1 MTSVKRYRG
10 VHATLAKLM
19 FFQVNGS
26 AYYIQVLLIYDMYI
40 VIYPYSS
47 WDSKQRRCKRIIVF
61 FIFSVFFCLNSH
73 CATSTSK
80 YQKII
85 SKRWLKG
92 KRLSSHA
99 IFDLCFELLPQF
111 NGRKKMSIQKL
122 HVINFWEKAADL
134 HAACVFCKH
143 LACVNLSCLRG
154 EQQEVTTL
162 ESHLPR
168 PSGSHVTYI
177 GRK

>member
-1 MTSVKRYRG
+1 MAQHITYRSYWYMTC
-10 VHATLAKLM
+10 TLSFILIQAETPSKGGAKE
-19 FFQVNGS
+19 
-26 AYYIQVLLIYDMYI
+26 LLSF
-40 VIYPYSS
+40 SS
-47 WDSKQRRCKRIIVF
+47 LVF
-61 FIFSVFFCLNSH
+61 FFCLNSH

-111 NGRKKMSIQKL
+111 NGRKKTSIQKL